1 MPEEIEG
8 EIKARVIEIRFALS
22 GKISNVSKHTGD
34 NVKKQDLLA
43 SLDRKILQ
51 TELDQQLADY
61 EKVRADW
68 DGFTK
73 KYPDPQDDNKY
84 TKAEK
89 QAALNA
95 SVKQVELSKAKL
107 DQVNL
112 FSPVDGIVFDDN
124 GIVPGLYITP
134 ASGSV
139 KIIDTGSYFFE
150 FEIIQKEVFNFME
163 SKKCK
168 IKIDGMKGEI
178 ESETSP
184 VFSDGKK
191 FIVKA
196 NIPSPKDIL
205 VGMKGKITIYN

>member
-1 MPEEIEG
+1 MKVKDG
-8 EIKARVIEIRFALS
+8 EITGRVIEARFAIT
-22 GKISNVSKHTGD
+22 GKLVGVPKKNGD
-34 NVKKQDLLA
+34 HIKRGDLLGV
-43 SLDRKILQ
+43 LDSKILQ
-51 TELDQQLADY
+51 TELDKELADY
-61 EKVRADW
+61 EKVRADF
-68 DGFTK
+68 DSFTK

-84 TKAEK
+84 IKTQK
-89 QAALNA
+89 QAVLNS
-95 SVKQVELSKAKL
+95 SVKAVELAKAKL
-107 DQVNL
+107 DQINL
-112 FSPVDGIVFDDN
+112 FSPVDGIILDDN
-124 GIVPGLYITP
+124 GIVSGLYITP

-196 NIPSPKDIL
+196 SIPSPKNML
-205 VGMKGKITIYN
+205 LGMKGKIMTYN